1 MTLEFLELMEDLKKQ
16 ERLRVGE
23 RSSGM
28 GTLARQ
34 NVPLTSSKVLALD
47 KTKNTLSSCFDSRT
61 FEIKISRFYN
71 QTNKNIGYFW
81 FCPRLIVPLQKD
93 YEN

>member
-1 MTLEFLELMEDLKKQ
+1 MFGEKSFYLLLTFDCV
-16 ERLRVGE
+16 ERLP
-23 RSSGM
+23 
-28 GTLARQ
+28 LI
-34 NVPLTSSKVLALD
+34 PLTASKVLALD